1 MVTSSGAAGF
11 RTYNVLFLDMHNA
24 ARSILAEALLNRLG
38 AGRFEAWSAGYDPSP
53 AIHPHAL
60 GLLHRINYNTGR
72 LTTKPVS
79 AVMGKHDPAFDFIIR
94 LCPDR
99 RGTPRAPQFRGDP
112 VVIDWHLPDPDD
124 ATGMAGSAAAFADL
138 FSLLAGRIDALANL
152 PAEALGAASIR
163 ARLER
168 MGEDQLRLAS

>member
-1 MVTSSGAAGF
+1 MTAGF
-11 RTYNVLFLDMHNA
+11 RTYNVLFLDMHNS

-53 AIHPHAL
+53 SVNAHAL
-60 GLLHRINYNTGR
+60 NLLHRINYNTGR
-72 LTTKPVS
+72 LAPKPIT
-79 AVMGKHDPAFDFIIR
+79 AVMDHNDPAFDFIIR

-99 RGTPRAPQFRGDP
+99 RGGVRPPQFSGHP
-112 VVIDWHLPDPDD
+112 VIVDWHLPDPND
-124 ATGMAGSAAAFADL
+124 ATGVGGAVAAAFADL
-138 FSLLAGRIDALANL
+138 FSVLAGRLDALANL
-152 PAEALGAASIR
+152 SEAALDSATIR